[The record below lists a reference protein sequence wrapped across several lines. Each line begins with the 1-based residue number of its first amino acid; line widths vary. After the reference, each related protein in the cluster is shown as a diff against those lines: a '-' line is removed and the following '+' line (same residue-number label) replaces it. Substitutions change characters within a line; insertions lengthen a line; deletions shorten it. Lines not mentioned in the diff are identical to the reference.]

1 MRLWL
6 IRHAKSD
13 WSTPGQSDFDRPLND
28 RGRRDGP
35 RMAHWLGRQSKP
47 AGWIWC
53 SDAVRARSTAEFV
66 LDGFGPARPELVL
79 EHRLYLADPDQLL
92 DVLRETPDSVES
104 AALIAHNPGLTELVN
119 LLAGEPVLDNLPT
132 FGVAAFRVQRP
143 WVELRFGAGRLL
155 ELMSPKRLPD
165 DRN

>member
-1 MRLWL
+1 VDLVQR
-6 IRHAKSD
+6 
-13 WSTPGQSDFDRPLND
+13 
-28 RGRRDGP
+28 RGAG
-35 RMAHWLGRQSKP
+35 AQYGR
-47 AGWIWC
+47 
-53 SDAVRARSTAEFV
+53 VRA
-66 LDGFGPARPELVL
+66 ARVRLALSPELVL

-104 AALIAHNPGLTELVN
+104 AAVIAHNPGLTELVN